1 MTAPDEIDTLAIL
14 GELPAEMAAARWEEV
29 GEDLENYKN
38 RADSPNREYTVE
50 EIMATENDKKDSGIL
65 NKLNMAFEPEPE
77 VGAGVFNLP
86 DKMEVNSHADIQK
99 FITILSVEAHQL
111 VNDIYNPVSVIK
123 KENTE
128 QVIGQLIG
136 LGMRLGAN
144 AAPFLETDPPR
155 KRAKK

>member
-1 MTAPDEIDTLAIL
+1 MEITK
-14 GELPAEMAAARWEEV
+14 
-29 GEDLENYKN
+29 EN
-38 RADSPNREYTVE
+38 
-50 EIMATENDKKDSGIL
+50 DSGIFD
-65 NKLNMAFEPEPE
+65 KLNTALKPEVD
-77 VGAGVFNLP
+77 VGAGRWNLP